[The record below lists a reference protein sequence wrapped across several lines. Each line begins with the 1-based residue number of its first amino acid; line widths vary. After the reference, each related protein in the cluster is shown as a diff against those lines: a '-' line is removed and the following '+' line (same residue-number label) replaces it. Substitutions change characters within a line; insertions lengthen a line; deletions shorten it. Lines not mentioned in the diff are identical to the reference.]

1 MTKPPV
7 LISLHD
13 NDQMLLVAIE
23 EIMKIINTET
33 GRPRN
38 RERALAVTKLEE
50 AWLWLA
56 HDVRKNPHA

>member
-1 MTKPPV
+1 MTKPPI
-7 LISLHD
+7 LINLSD
-13 NDQMLLVAIE
+13 DDAMLLFAIE
-23 EIMKIINTET
+23 KIIEIINTET

-50 AWLWLA
+50 AALWLA

>member
-1 MTKPPV
+1 
-7 LISLHD
+7 LF
-13 NDQMLLVAIE
+13 AIE
-23 EIMKIINTET
+23 KIIEIINTET

-50 AWLWLA
+50 AALGLA